1 MYSRWYESPGTP
13 IRVAGA
19 APIGC
24 RQAFPQTSGYENRA
38 IVRTCMLRDS
48 VFENGVFRNLDHVPD
63 FQPVPGMKRQAI
75 QCHTEKATCT
85 CRQNDV

>member
-1 MYSRWYESPGTP
+1 
-13 IRVAGA
+13 
-19 APIGC
+19 
-24 RQAFPQTSGYENRA
+24 
-38 IVRTCMLRDS
+38 MLRDS